1 LIFSSVRRIQYVV
14 AEWARGTAK
23 AGNRHEMMKVRF
35 GEFTL
40 DPAGQEL
47 LRAGEPVHLTPKV
60 MRLLELLIENRGRL
74 VQLREIYDRLW
85 PDVVVSDVN
94 VRNSVAVLRAAL
106 DDHERD
112 GRFIRSIHNR
122 GYMFRGEMIEVS
134 EESRAAGGSI
144 RHGDDSFRLRDGRN
158 IVGRDDDCWLRL
170 ADPTVSRHHAAIVV
184 SAPLD
189 RPARP
194 RQQERD
200 VRRWN
205 PDHGAVRS
213 VARTHPRVRAGRNS
227 LHDRH
232 RGSID
237 EDDIAREVIPLP
249 SGLIPLSHRLRPV
262 RACAPRAVV

>member
-1 LIFSSVRRIQYVV
+1 
-14 AEWARGTAK
+14 
-23 AGNRHEMMKVRF
+23 MMKVRF

-184 SAPLD
+184 S
-189 RPARP
+189 
-194 RQQERD
+194 
-200 VRRWN
+200 
-205 PDHGAVRS
+205 GRS
-213 VARTHPRVRAGRNS
+213 IA
-227 LHDRH
+227 LHDL
-232 RGSID
+232 GSKNGTFVDGTRITAPFD
-237 EDDIAREVIPLP
+237 LSREHTLAFGQVETLYTTGTAAP
-249 SGLIPLSHRLRPV
+249 STKTI
-262 RACAPRAVV
+262 